1 MAELEALTASEQS
14 FRGLARVWGFM
25 EGVPEFGSL
34 LGKSTLF
41 DAGLGSDRDQE
52 RQVVPA
58 GQENGELVS
67 DDGAKIRTF
76 TTSKGKVMK
85 LRRKER
91 GKVRMAQYGLLGS
104 DDSKTVWKGDESY
117 GTNINVLSERIKSQ
131 SSESVSEPRNNG
143 GKPLPKDADKLWVE
157 KWSPKKFVDLVGNEK
172 TNRRVLAWIRQW
184 SPCVFNEQLP
194 ERGMGSPEQ
203 EVIDP
208 LLRPAKK
215 ILLIHGPPGIGKTSV
230 AHVAAKQAG
239 YSVAEINASDE
250 RAGTLVRDK
259 IHNTLFNNTFHGK
272 PVCLIADEIDGSIEG
287 GFIRVL
293 LDIINKDAQAA
304 QKYLLGSNVTAKR
317 KKKKAK
323 LLLRPI
329 IAVCNNLYAPA
340 LEKLKPHCEIVAVK
354 RPSDSSLQERLEEIC
369 KAEGVK
375 VSIEA
380 LKELIHIAQGDVR
393 NCVNSLQ
400 FLATNK
406 DFCAGQLNDNP
417 LNSISKDMSQSWFR
431 ICNQIF
437 RRDPDKELQHEL
449 REKMQL
455 VELNGSFEKI
465 LQGCHS
471 LYPHVKYSD
480 NGVEKPAVIADWL
493 FYHDLMFKSL
503 FEHNGDLLRYS
514 SVVPLAFF
522 NLFGD
527 VANREDLRIGN
538 SEYEL
543 RDTQKSNQD
552 ILRLMMHKISLG
564 TPSIVPF
571 LSLESLVLEVLP
583 SVDHMVSSDLTKCRD
598 PKVKQAVYDNLIDI
612 LKCFQLELAER
623 FNENYASRKI
633 LFIEPPI
640 TDIVV
645 MDAQRQKEIITKRPA
660 LLDILLAK
668 LEEKNAR
675 KRHIKK
681 VNEDRV
687 RNEEIKN
694 NSIKSRKS
702 GISMAD
708 FFKSQYK
715 VEERDCSDKTNEAG
729 LAGLN
734 NHKNFR
740 IWVRYKEGFSDAVR
754 KNVSWHD
761 LWS

>member
-1 MAELEALTASEQS
+1 
-14 FRGLARVWGFM
+14 M
-25 EGVPEFGSL
+25 EIVPEFGSL
-34 LGKSTLF
+34 LGKSTF
-41 DAGLGSDRDQE
+41 FHGGQTNSGSNTDQE
-52 RQVVPA
+52 ASPA
-58 GQENGELVS
+58 GQELTAALDG
-67 DDGAKIRTF
+67 DDGARIGTF
-76 TTSKGKVMK
+76 VTSKGKVVK
-85 LRRKER
+85 LRKKER
-91 GKVRMAQYGLLGS
+91 GKVPRVAQYQLLGLGS
-104 DDSKTVWKGDESY
+104 DDKMTTWKGEESY
-117 GTNINVLSERIKSQ
+117 GININVLMDRVTNQPSKSDVDSQ
-131 SSESVSEPRNNG
+131 HRDE
-143 GKPLPKDADKLWVE
+143 KPLPKDGDKLWVD

-172 TNRRVLAWIRQW
+172 TNRRVLGWIRQW

-194 ERGMGSPEQ
+194 ERSMGRPEQ
-203 EVIDP
+203 DVADP
-208 LLRPAKK
+208 LSRPAKK

-259 IHNTLFNNTFHGK
+259 LHNTLFNNTFNDK
-272 PVCLIADEIDGSIEG
+272 PVCLIADEIDGSIES
-287 GFIRVL
+287 GFIRAL
-293 LDIINKDAQAA
+293 LDIINKDAQAT
-304 QKYLLGSNVTAKR
+304 QKQLLGSNFTVKR
-317 KKKKAK
+317 KKKKAR

-369 KAEGVK
+369 RAEGVK
-375 VSIEA
+375 VSVEA
-380 LKELIHIAQGDVR
+380 LKDLMHIAQGDVR

-406 DFCAGQLNDNP
+406 NFCAGEFSDNP
-417 LNSISKDMSQSWFR
+417 LNSISKDFSHSWFR

-437 RRDPDKELQHEL
+437 RRDPHKELQHQL

-455 VELNGSFEKI
+455 VELNGNFEKI

-480 NGVEKPAVIADWL
+480 NGVEKPAIIADWL

-503 FEHNGDLLRYS
+503 FEHNGELLRYS

-527 VANREDLRIGN
+527 VANREDLRIEN

-543 RDTQKSNQD
+543 RETRKSNQD
-552 ILRLMMHKISLG
+552 ILKLMMHKISLR
-564 TPSIVPF
+564 TPSLVPF
-571 LSLESLVLEVLP
+571 LSFESLVLEVLP
-583 SVDHMVSSDLTKCRD
+583 SLDRLISSDVSKCRD
-598 PKVKQAVYDNLIDI
+598 AKVKQAVYDNLIDI
-612 LKCFQLELAER
+612 LRFFELELTER
-623 FNENYASRKI
+623 FHENYGSKKI

-640 TDIVV
+640 TEIVL
-645 MDAQRQKEIITKRPA
+645 MDAQRRKEVISKRPA
-660 LLDILLAK
+660 LLDVLLAK
-668 LEEKNAR
+668 VEENNAR
-675 KRHIKK
+675 KKHITKI
-681 VNEDRV
+681 NEDKA

-694 NSIKSRKS
+694 NAIKARKS
-702 GISMAD
+702 GLSMAD

-715 VEERDCSDKTNEAG
+715 VEEGDRCDVSNKTG
-729 LAGLN
+729 LAGSN
-734 NHKNFR
+734 SDKNFR